1 MMHRSS
7 IRNQNQ
13 AVNAPGFIGY
23 LTVVLW
29 FLLTVLSSGP
39 ARADDIVN
47 SRQPITLRASDILP
61 QIEAAL
67 IDKGM
72 NGGAEVVLNSPDLTF
87 STSSD
92 VAVAFTS
99 YNERS
104 GRFVI
109 RLQGVSTPVAG
120 FVRVTEVFPVLT
132 RAINRGDIIGEHDI
146 TFVESNDKRAGYFIQ
161 DAADII
167 GMEARRPLSA
177 QTPLRSSDVAAPVL
191 VKKGALVTITYV
203 TEGLRLSHQGVAL
216 ATGSRG
222 DVISIRNIQSER
234 TVKAIISG
242 ENIAKIATPR
252 TQLLKQES

>member
-1 MMHRSS
+1 MHRSS

-23 LTVVLW
+23 LTVILW
-29 FLLTVLSSGP
+29 FLLTVMTSG
-39 ARADDIVN
+39 AAKASDLEDSHKLV
-47 SRQPITLRASDILP
+47 TLQASDILP
-61 QIEAAL
+61 QIEEVL
-67 IDKGM
+67 IEKGM
-72 NGGAEVVLNSPDLTF
+72 NPGAEIVLNRPDLKF
-87 STSSD
+87 SVIDD

-109 RLQGVSTPVAG
+109 RLQDVPTPIAG
-120 FVRVTEVFPVLT
+120 IVLTTEVFPVLT
-132 RAINRGDIIGEHDI
+132 RAINRGDIIGEHDV
-146 TFVESNDKRAGYFIQ
+146 TFIESNDTRAGLFIE

-177 QTPLRSSDVAAPVL
+177 QTPLRNSDVSAPVL
-191 VKKGALVTITYV
+191 VKKGALVTITYI
-203 TEGLRLSHQGVAL
+203 TDGLRLSHQGVAL

-234 TVKAIISG
+234 TVKAIVSG
-242 ENIAKIATPR
+242 ENIAKVATPR